1 MKSISL
7 PGFSSYSLILRLPD
21 VIRLWR
27 RALKV
32 DYQPIVHI
40 QAVKKNSKRQNK
52 NSLLSAAQETAK
64 SQVKSADILTGFA
77 DRDLEVIDVLEKA
90 LSGTRQI
97 SFGGLFKKL
106 RHDLQL
112 DDAENGDLIDT
123 DSPDDDAELG
133 TEVVIA
139 RWDWKRRDYYI
150 VKPTQGIFSFQV
162 GDTRCYSSGVLS

>member
-1 MKSISL
+1 M
-7 PGFSSYSLILRLPD
+7 RLPD

-64 SQVKSADILTGFA
+64 YQVKSADILTGFA

-112 DDAENGDLIDT
+112 DDAE
-123 DSPDDDAELG
+123 LG

>member
-1 MKSISL
+1 M
-7 PGFSSYSLILRLPD
+7 RLPD

-64 SQVKSADILTGFA
+64 YQVKSADILTGFA

-112 DDAENGDLIDT
+112 DDAE
-123 DSPDDDAELG
+123 LG

-150 VKPTQGIFSFQV
+150 VKPTQGIFSF
-162 GDTRCYSSGVLS
+162 SSRRYALL